1 MALRDISKLMG
12 VLERKKLATDII
24 LKRKLEVGYTPK
36 RLAARHGKA
45 VLLGKGKGV
54 LGDLFTDKKKGK
66 TMRMRDAGPRS
77 LLFHVELSE
86 LGRTRA
92 TLFPALVEDI
102 DNALNLMY
110 KMMYLY
116 INEQKIKYVPVETG
130 ALKRSLLRSLTVHK
144 SEIQN
149 GNVTIEMGSN
159 LPYLGIVNKMP
170 TYPTPGVRGHLKHP
184 PYVGKYKFSYK
195 THEKL
200 HDPEAV
206 GSFMGFITAEARKE
220 AEKVFW
226 AALNKAEIYKNWKG
240 IFGWTRGSQV
250 SQLFK
255 RRRW

>member
-1 MALRDISKLMG
+1 MPTKDLSGIIGM
-12 VLERKKLATDII
+12 LERKGLARKII
-24 LKRKLEVGYTPK
+24 SSRKMEYVPK
-36 RLAARHGKA
+36 KIVARHGKV
-45 VLLGKGKGV
+45 VLIPKGKRKQII
-54 LGDLFTDKKKGK
+54 TDKTEGQV
-66 TMRMRDAGPRS
+66 TRAGGPRS

-206 GSFMGFITAEARKE
+206 GSFMGFITAEARKQ